1 MTEILNRK
9 TAKRLLLIN
18 WSCFQNEIIE
28 LGSST
33 LFTGVNGTGKT
44 TILDAML
51 YLLTANRQ
59 FNKAAD
65 DKDRTVTAYIH
76 GDRKTNGAD
85 RYLRKDAVTGYIA
98 MEFFDP
104 AAKTYFV
111 VAVCMESK
119 NPQDAADSKWF
130 IFNECRLDDI
140 SFYEKEALKEKR
152 FITTARNNLTVKGV
166 PVKAADFLGRDK
178 AVEQVKRVLGIRGD
192 SKKFREKLL
201 KMTAFDPERN
211 VDKFLQDSVLA
222 DIPVHSLELLREQK
236 KLYEEAREMFENI
249 KTRKTVLEQIEE
261 ATCKYEKHCKAKTL
275 RSLIFEYQYIKKNEI
290 EIEHAKTEIENLTI
304 EKENLSRKR
313 EQASADFEKARK
325 LLSDAESKNANAK
338 SSLEKLE
345 DEKNACSQKIAEY
358 ETSLVKLK
366 QVQAALT
373 SLVFA
378 LKEHIDVDEK
388 EKIILENIAEG
399 ELSSS
404 AEKRQAFLTY
414 GKKAKNQNEIL
425 IKDVGRSE
433 DRLAELQ
440 KDLAKTERKI
450 KELESNMV
458 TFPDDAEESK
468 HIIKAEFEKRGIHS
482 QVRFFAELVESF
494 ADEKWRPAIETFL
507 GRKRFFIIVDDEYC
521 RAALNILR
529 EKRLFKTTVV
539 LSDKIPES
547 EIAEQ
552 SAASVLN
559 IKNKAARKYA
569 NYLLNG
575 IHLCESEEELHDHPK
590 GGIMSDGT
598 LAKSYSA
605 SLMEIRKTRF
615 CMGTDVVKI
624 QLKQA
629 QKEKEELLS
638 VIAVIRENI
647 SKTEQLRRLIENI
660 NWNASDYDFDS
671 AENLKN
677 QTRRKNEII
686 LHIEELKNSPDMLAA
701 MKEIEFA
708 QNNYNMADRK
718 KNAAV
723 EACATNAHKID
734 SAQTEIARLE
744 TESETRQKSYSEL
757 VNASPELET
766 EMHAEY
772 ERQFAARKNPIV
784 VGEKHLKQLA
794 SDVENAKKNLE
805 NVQLEYNKLSDLP
818 LENRGI
824 EFIAFYR
831 EQYRT
836 VANVKIDEAKDKLA
850 EQSEKLRDVFLH
862 DFVSELKENIDKA
875 KEEIDAINSE
885 LKRIPFGRDIYQ
897 FKMIPKSDRQLF
909 FTILDNLSA
918 LQGNPDLFST
928 NSGTDEKVNSDVQ
941 EFLDKILSS
950 DDENDYSDYR
960 NYFTYDMLIKSNSGT
975 EITETDLSKK
985 QGSAS
990 GGEKQTP
997 YFIVLAASLL
1007 QFYPKTVSCARIA
1020 FIDEAFSALSKER
1033 IEQMVKFLED
1043 NHFQVFY
1050 AAPPEKIDSIGRYID
1065 NTVALYTDGRYTKPV
1080 EGFRK

>member
-85 RYLRKDAVTGYIA
+85 RYLRKDAVTSYIA

-104 AAKTYFV
+104 AVKTYFV

-130 IFNECRLDDI
+130 IFNDCRLDDI
-140 SFYEKEALKEKR
+140 HFYDKEALKEKR

-166 PVKAADFLGRDK
+166 PVKTADFLGRDK
-178 AVEQVKRVLGIRGD
+178 AVEQVKRALGIRGD

-222 DIPVHSLELLREQK
+222 DIPVHSLGLLREQK
-236 KLYEEAREMFENI
+236 KLYEEARAMFENI
-249 KTRKTVLEQIEE
+249 KTRKNVLEQIED
-261 ATCKYEKHCKAKTL
+261 ATSKYEKQCKTKTL
-275 RSLIFEYQYIKKNEI
+275 RSMIFEYQYINKNKI
-290 EIEHAKTEIENLTI
+290 EIEHKKTEIENLKI
-304 EKENLSRKR
+304 EKENLLRKR

-325 LLSDAESKNANAK
+325 LLSDAENKNANTK

-345 DEKNACSQKIAEY
+345 DEKSTCSQKIAEY
-358 ETSLVKLK
+358 ETSLAQLK
-366 QVQAALT
+366 QVQTALK
-373 SLVFA
+373 SLVFV
-378 LKEHIDVDEK
+378 LKERIAIDEK
-388 EKIILENIAEG
+388 EKTVLENLAESDF
-399 ELSSS
+399 SSG
-404 AEKRQAFLTY
+404 EKRQAFLMY
-414 GKKAKNQNEIL
+414 GKKAKAQNDIL
-425 IKDVGRSE
+425 IKDVGRNE
-433 DRLAELQ
+433 DRLKKLTEN
-440 KDLAKTERKI
+440 LAKTEKRI
-450 KELESNMV
+450 KELEANIV

-468 HIIKAEFEKRGIHS
+468 QIIKAEFERRGIHS

-521 RAALNILR
+521 KSALNILC

-547 EIAEQ
+547 ESAEN

-559 IKNKAARKYA
+559 IKNKSARKYA

-590 GGIMSDGT
+590 GGIMPDGT
-598 LAKSYSA
+598 LTKSYSA

-615 CMGTDVVKI
+615 CMGNDVVKI

-629 QKEKEELLS
+629 QKEKENLLS
-638 VIAVIRENI
+638 DISAVKEKIAE
-647 SKTEQLRRLIENI
+647 TEQLRRLVENI
-660 NWNASDYDFDS
+660 NWDAADYDFDS
-671 AENLKN
+671 AENLKQ

-686 LHIEELKNSPDMLAA
+686 LQIGELKNSPDMLAA

-708 QNNYNMADRK
+708 KNNYDKANKQNETAI
-718 KNAAV
+718 
-723 EACATNAHKID
+723 EACTTNANKIG
-734 SAQTEIARLE
+734 SAQNEIARLE
-744 TESETRQKSYSEL
+744 KESETKQKSYSEL
-757 VNASPELET
+757 VNANPELES
-766 EMHAEY
+766 EMLSEY
-772 ERQFAARKNPIV
+772 ERQSALRKSPIV

-794 SDVENAKKNLE
+794 ADVETAKRNLE
-805 NVQLEYNKLSDLP
+805 NIQLEYNKLSDLP
-818 LENRGI
+818 LEKRGI

-831 EQYRT
+831 DQYRT
-836 VANVKIDEAKDKLA
+836 VANVKIDEAKDKLE
-850 EQSEKLRDVFLH
+850 EQSVKLRDVFLH

-875 KEEIDAINSE
+875 KEEIDSINSE

-897 FKMIPKSDRQLF
+897 FKMIQKSDRQIF
-909 FTILDNLSA
+909 FTILNNLSA
-918 LQGNPDLFST
+918 LQGNPDLFSA
-928 NSGTDEKVNSDVQ
+928 NSGNDEKLNSDVQ

-960 NYFTYDMLIKSNSGT
+960 NYFNYDMLIKSTSGT

-1007 QFYPKTVSCARIA
+1007 QFYPKNIPCARIA

-1043 NHFQVFY
+1043 NNFQVFY

-1065 NTVALYTDGRYTKPV
+1065 NTVALYTDGRYTKPI